1 MNSRELQIAFER
13 KIMLMDP
20 TLRDAEKL
28 TSDTIFAF
36 LNAAQDRYYEQL
48 YQQFDQIESVG
59 RIQFRN
65 SDLLKGFISTAQLE
79 NKTKLN
85 EFQDEFKLPEDYEYY
100 VKSNSLVTGTYMN
113 NKTTSV
119 SGNKDIKYDQINTV
133 TPQYF
138 DKKIIRTPYA
148 ALNTKNDVIMIIHD
162 EYTDIEGV
170 SLTYYRKP
178 KAISLNQECEFP
190 DIAHQTIVDLAVEIF
205 VTESKYR
212 LNMKQS

>member
-1 MNSRELQIAFER
+1 MTSRDLQIAFER

-36 LNAAQDRYYEQL
+36 LNTAQERFYDQT

-65 SDLLKGFISTAQLE
+65 SDILKGFISEALLK

-85 EFQDEFKLPEDYEYY
+85 DFQDEFNLPSDYEHYIR
-100 VKSNSLVTGTYMN
+100 SNSFVIGTYMQMH
-113 NKTTSV
+113 TTAMV
-119 SGNKDIKYDQINTV
+119 GNKDIKYNQINDI
-133 TPQYF
+133 TPAYY
-138 DKKIIRTPYA
+138 DNKIIRTPYA
-148 ALNTKNDVIMIIHD
+148 ALNTKENKLMIVHD
-162 EYTDIEGV
+162 EYTTVDNVAIH
-170 SLTYYRKP
+170 YYRKP
-178 KAISLNQECEFP
+178 KAISLSQECEFP
-190 DIAHQTIVDLAVEIF
+190 DIVHQTIVDLAVEIF
-205 VTESKYR
+205 ITESKYR

>member
-1 MNSRELQIAFER
+1 MTSRELQISFER
-13 KIMLMDP
+13 KIMLIDP

-65 SDLLKGFISTAQLE
+65 SDLLKVFVSRAELTESIE
-79 NKTKLN
+79 IND
-85 EFQDEFKLPEDYEYY
+85 FQNDFELPSDYEYY
-100 VKSNSLVTGTYMN
+100 IKSSSDVQKTYLNIKNTALV
-113 NKTTSV
+113 
-119 SGNKDIKYDQINTV
+119 GNKDIKYDQINSIMPTYYD
-133 TPQYF
+133 Q
-138 DKKIIRTPYA
+138 KIIRTPYA
-148 ALNTKNDVIMIIHD
+148 ALNISENKLTIVHD
-162 EYTDIEGV
+162 KYTNIYSV
-170 SLTYYRKP
+170 HLNYYRKP
-178 KAISLNQECEFP
+178 KAISLKQECEFP

-205 VTESKYR
+205 VTEAKYR

>member
-1 MNSRELQIAFER
+1 MTSRELQIAFER

-20 TLRDAEKL
+20 SLRDAEKL

-59 RIQFRN
+59 RMQFRN
-65 SDLLKGFISTAQLE
+65 SDLLKGFISSALLTT
-79 NKTKLN
+79 KTKLN
-85 EFQDEFKLPEDYEYY
+85 EFQDEFDLPSDYEYY
-100 VKSNSLVTGTYMN
+100 IKSNSFVENTYLQI
-113 NKTTSV
+113 KTKTMV
-119 SGNKDIKYDQINTV
+119 GNKDIKYDQINTI
-133 TPQYF
+133 TPAYF
-138 DKKIIRTPYA
+138 DKKIIRMPYA
-148 ALNTKNDVIMIIHD
+148 ALNTKENKLMIIHD
-162 EYTDIEGV
+162 SYTTVNEASV
-170 SLTYYRKP
+170 HYYRKP
-178 KAISLNQECEFP
+178 KAISLSQECEFP